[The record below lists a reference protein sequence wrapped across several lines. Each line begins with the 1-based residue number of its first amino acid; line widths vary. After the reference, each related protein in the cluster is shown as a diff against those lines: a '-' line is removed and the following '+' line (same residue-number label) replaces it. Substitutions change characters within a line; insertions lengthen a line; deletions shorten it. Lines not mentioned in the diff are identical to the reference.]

1 MDHLPGRE
9 RQVAPRSKNLRVNHA
24 QASGADIGH
33 EVAGA
38 GRDAGSAGL
47 NRLLKGSG
55 VRHEHQARAHGVDE
69 LAEMESDVL
78 TLSLV
83 HVVGTALLQEPVR
96 REKVDVLESAID
108 GICMP
113 LRSSE
118 PLVGQL

>member
-1 MDHLPGRE
+1 MYLLCCRGILYQLNQAIAMDHLPGRE

-55 VRHEHQARAHGVDE
+55 VRHEHQARAAPDQ
-69 LAEMESDVL
+69 
-78 TLSLV
+78 
-83 HVVGTALLQEPVR
+83 VG
-96 REKVDVLESAID
+96 S
-108 GICMP
+108 
-113 LRSSE
+113 
-118 PLVGQL
+118 